1 MTLTEHAL
9 QIGTSAVETVRP
21 DEAVR
26 SALTDFRPSGK
37 VVLVAIG
44 KAAWRMARAAREE
57 LGEAIAGGIVIT
69 KEGHSEGAI
78 GPLTIR
84 EASHPIL
91 DERTLSA
98 TAEALEMVEGLT
110 AEDTV
115 LFLVSGGGSA
125 LFEKPLPGITLEDL
139 QSITGDLLRGGADI
153 VTVNKVRKRCSL
165 VKAGRFAETA
175 APAKVE
181 ALILSDVL
189 GDRLD
194 SIASGPAAPDESTID
209 EVREIVK
216 QYKLQPSP
224 AVADALATE
233 TPKSLDNV
241 RSRIVGSVSVLC
253 AETRKATDA
262 AGFPTLFLTSTLQGE
277 AREAGRFFAE
287 IAREI
292 RTSGYPRSAPCAV
305 LAGGETV
312 VHVTGEG
319 LGGRNQ
325 EMALAA
331 AIALDG
337 LPDVAFL
344 ALASDG
350 TDGPNDAAGG
360 IVDGTTAA
368 RMREAGLNPE
378 EMLGENDS
386 YHALEAVGALIRT
399 GPTGTNVND
408 IALLM
413 CG

>member
-1 MTLTEHAL
+1 MTLTEYAL
-9 QIGTSAVETVRP
+9 KIGTSAVKTVLP
-21 DEAVR
+21 DEAIR
-26 SALTDFRPSGK
+26 SALTDFRPSGR

-44 KAAWRMARAAREE
+44 KAAWRMANAARDV
-57 LGEAIAGGIVIT
+57 LGETIDRGIVIT
-69 KEGHSEGAI
+69 KEGHSEGPI
-78 GPLTIR
+78 GPLVIR

-98 TAEALEMVEGLT
+98 TGEALEMVEGLT
-110 AEDTV
+110 ADDTV

-125 LFEKPLPGITLEDL
+125 LFEKPLPGITLDDL
-139 QSITGDLLRGGADI
+139 QRITGDLLRGGADI
-153 VTVNKVRKRCSL
+153 VKVNKVRKRCSL

-194 SIASGPAAPDESTID
+194 SIASGPAAPDESMAE
-209 EVREIVK
+209 EVRGIVRH
-216 QYKLQPSP
+216 YGLRPSS
-224 AVADALATE
+224 AVAEALEIE

-241 RSRIVGSVSVLC
+241 RARIVGSVSVLC
-253 AETRKATDA
+253 AETRKATEA
-262 AGFPTLFLTSTLQGE
+262 AGYPTLFLTSTLQGE

-292 RTSGYPRSAPCAV
+292 RKSGCPSVAPCAV

-312 VHVTGEG
+312 VHVTGDG

-331 AIALDG
+331 AIALEG

-350 TDGPNDAAGG
+350 TDGPTDAAGG
-360 IVDGTTAA
+360 VVDGTTAS

-378 EMLGENDS
+378 EMLADNDA
-386 YHALEAVGALIRT
+386 YHALETVGALVRT

-408 IALLM
+408 IALLI